1 MASPLPSAS
10 MSKIW
15 EIIVD
20 MDNNNIMKNSDAP
33 TKEPPILHTKKS
45 VLVVVILLE
54 KELFKISLL
63 VPVLCP
69 LWVVLFFIELVVLR
83 TLSPCL

>member
-1 MASPLPSAS
+1 
-10 MSKIW
+10 MSEIG

-33 TKEPPILHTKKS
+33 AKEPPILHTKKF

-63 VPVLCP
+63 VPVLHL

-83 TLSPCL
+83 MLLPCL